1 MASIRF
7 RSTNTHRLEDTIAEL
22 RQDLKKINLENELL
36 LSGIISQRKGDVM
49 RGDAMTWATVVMT
62 AVGAGSA
69 LSVLLSKD
77 GVLVA
82 LAGILEKYV
91 EGQRV
96 EVILKTKQGKKIV
109 HGPVSEIKA
118 ILKQIED

>member
-7 RSTNTHRLEDTIAEL
+7 RSTSTHRLEDTVAEL
-22 RQDLKKINLENELL
+22 RQDLQKINLDTQLR

-49 RGDAMTWATVVMT
+49 RGEAMTWATVVMT
-62 AVGAGSA
+62 AVGTAGT
-69 LSVLLSKD
+69 LTVLLSKD

-91 EGQRV
+91 EGERV
-96 EVILKTKQGKKIV
+96 EVLIECKEGKKMV
-109 HGPVSEIKA
+109 QGPISEIKE
-118 ILKQIED
+118 ILKQIDD